1 MSCRRL
7 DASALP
13 CGDSSFRYAAMSP
26 PLRIS
31 HAIASA
37 ASRGRLRYW
46 CVAMALNAS
55 LVAHA
60 LTQDEVIAGSQLLYA
75 KRITALEDA
84 NALDVDAAFAARVQ
98 RIAER
103 LILQA
108 KRDYPET
115 AAWPWEVHTT
125 IDPDQNA
132 DCMAG
137 GKILL
142 SRAYAERLELSDA
155 ELAMLL
161 AHEIEHA
168 TLRHN
173 LKEYELAMRLDPRWS
188 QRPFVELEDAV
199 DNDAALVAQLA
210 PLDFAQE
217 VEPTA
222 KACCWR
228 GAPAGRR
235 CVWRRI
241 SRRSCASAGGRTA
254 TPIRTRR
261 RPADGLRRVHW
272 PPRWRRKRRL

>member
-1 MSCRRL
+1 
-7 DASALP
+7 
-13 CGDSSFRYAAMSP
+13 MSP

-31 HAIASA
+31 HAIASV

-46 CVAMALNAS
+46 CVAIALNAS

-173 LKEYELAMRLDPRWS
+173 LKEYELAMRLDQRWS
-188 QRPFVELEDAV
+188 QRPFVELEVAADREGLLLAWRAGWPPMRLAAYFKKIMRVSGRPYSDA
-199 DNDAALVAQLA
+199 DTHPSPASRWTAARALAAALATQTP
-210 PLDFAQE
+210 PLGT
-217 VEPTA
+217 PSSA
-222 KACCWR
+222 K
-228 GAPAGRR
+228 
-235 CVWRRI
+235 
-241 SRRSCASAGGRTA
+241 
-254 TPIRTRR
+254 
-261 RPADGLRRVHW
+261 
-272 PPRWRRKRRL
+272 

>member
-1 MSCRRL
+1 ML
-7 DASALP
+7 
-13 CGDSSFRYAAMSP
+13 P

-37 ASRGRLRYW
+37 ASRGRLR
-46 CVAMALNAS
+46 CLCAALLLNVS
-55 LVAHA
+55 LLAHA
-60 LTQDEVIAGSQLLYA
+60 LTQDEVIAGSQRLYA
-75 KRITALEDA
+75 ERIAKLDSA
-84 NALDVDAAFAARVQ
+84 NALDAGAGFGARIH
-98 RIAER
+98 RIADG
-103 LILQA
+103 LIIQA

-137 GKILL
+137 GQMLV
-142 SRAYAERLELSDA
+142 SEAYAARLELSDA

-173 LKEYELAMRLDPRWS
+173 LKEYEQAMRFDPRWS

-217 VEPTA
+217 VEA
-222 KACCWR
+222 DREGLLLAWR
-228 GAPAGRR
+228 AG
-235 CVWRRI
+235 
-241 SRRSCASAGGRTA
+241 
-254 TPIRTRR
+254 
-261 RPADGLRRVHW
+261 W
-272 PPRWRRKRRL
+272 PPLRLANYYKKIMRVSGRPNSDSDTHPSPASRWAAARALAAELATQTPHK

>member
-1 MSCRRL
+1 
-7 DASALP
+7 
-13 CGDSSFRYAAMSP
+13 MSP
-26 PLRIS
+26 PLRIP
-31 HAIASA
+31 HAIASV

-46 CVAMALNAS
+46 CVAIALNAS

-217 VEPTA
+217 VEA
-222 KACCWR
+222 DREGLLLAWR
-228 GAPAGRR
+228 AG
-235 CVWRRI
+235 
-241 SRRSCASAGGRTA
+241 
-254 TPIRTRR
+254 
-261 RPADGLRRVHW
+261 W
-272 PPRWRRKRRL
+272 PPMRLAAYFKKIMRVSGRPYSDSDTHPSPASRWTAARALAAALATQTPPLGTPSSAK

>member
-1 MSCRRL
+1 
-7 DASALP
+7 
-13 CGDSSFRYAAMSP
+13 
-26 PLRIS
+26 
-31 HAIASA
+31 
-37 ASRGRLRYW
+37 
-46 CVAMALNAS
+46 MALNVS
-55 LVAHA
+55 LFAHA

-137 GKILL
+137 GKILV

-217 VEPTA
+217 VEA
-222 KACCWR
+222 DREGLLLAWR
-228 GAPAGRR
+228 AG
-235 CVWRRI
+235 
-241 SRRSCASAGGRTA
+241 
-254 TPIRTRR
+254 
-261 RPADGLRRVHW
+261 W
-272 PPRWRRKRRL
+272 PPMRLAAYFKKIMRVSGRPYSDSDTHPSPASRWTAARALAAALATQTPPLGTPSSAK

>member
-1 MSCRRL
+1 
-7 DASALP
+7 
-13 CGDSSFRYAAMSP
+13 MSP
-26 PLRIS
+26 PLRIP
-31 HAIASA
+31 HAIASV

-46 CVAMALNAS
+46 CVAIALNAS

-60 LTQDEVIAGSQLLYA
+60 LTQDGVIAGSQQLYA

-188 QRPFVELEDAV
+188 R
-199 DNDAALVAQLA
+199 NWRRSISRKRSK
-210 PLDFAQE
+210 
-217 VEPTA
+217 PTA

-241 SRRSCASAGGRTA
+241 SRRSCASAAGRTA

>member
-1 MSCRRL
+1 
-7 DASALP
+7 
-13 CGDSSFRYAAMSP
+13 MSP
-26 PLRIS
+26 PLRIP
-31 HAIASA
+31 HAIASV

-46 CVAMALNAS
+46 CVAIALNAS

-60 LTQDEVIAGSQLLYA
+60 LTQDGVIAGSQLLYA

-137 GKILL
+137 GKILV
-142 SRAYAERLELSDA
+142 SAAYAERLELSDA

-168 TLRHN
+168 ALRHN
-173 LKEYELAMRLDPRWS
+173 LLEYQQAMLLEPAWA
-188 QRPFVELEDAV
+188 QRPFLALEDAV
-199 DNDAALVAQLA
+199 DHDAALMARLA
-210 PLDFAQE
+210 PLNYQQE
-217 VEPTA
+217 LEA
-222 KACCWR
+222 DHEGLLLAWR
-228 GAPAGRR
+228 AGWPAMRLAGYFKKMTRAHGMP
-235 CVWRRI
+235 
-241 SRRSCASAGGRTA
+241 SRGGEGYPSPASRWQAARA
-254 TPIRTRR
+254 LADDLQKNPV
-261 RPADGLRRVHW
+261 RPAD
-272 PPRWRRKRRL
+272 